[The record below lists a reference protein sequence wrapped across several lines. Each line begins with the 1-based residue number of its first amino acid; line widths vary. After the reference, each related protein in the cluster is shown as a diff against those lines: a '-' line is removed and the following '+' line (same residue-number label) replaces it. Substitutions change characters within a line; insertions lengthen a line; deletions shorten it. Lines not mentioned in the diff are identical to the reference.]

1 MHGTAYNRTPSD
13 PVELSRETRSEVVA
27 CYSLRR
33 DHEGASTEKARAMCF
48 SDKGNGVYAKSQ
60 FQEGVGIFQ

>member
-1 MHGTAYNRTPSD
+1 MHGTAYNKTPSG
-13 PVELSRETRSEVVA
+13 PMELSRETRSEVEA

-33 DHEGASTEKARAMCF
+33 DNEQASSEKARVMCF

-60 FQEGVGIFQ
+60 AQKGVGTFQ